1 LLKHPKGVLN
11 GFYTIDLQISIRTGV
26 AGMKAFFPFFCC
38 TFLPLL
44 IPDCV
49 IAQSSGDFETRWETS
64 GFTETPR
71 YEETIE
77 YAKRL
82 AEASPL
88 ISYQVFGKS
97 PQGRDLPLLILD
109 QDGFSTPGEVNRSG
123 KLKVMIQACIHAG
136 ESEGKDAGLALFR
149 DIAIK
154 HKELDLDHITV
165 LLIPIFN
172 VDGHER
178 FTPYSRI
185 NQNGPKEAGW
195 RTTAVNLNLNRD
207 YLKADTP
214 EMQAWLH
221 LFNRWDPDF
230 FIDCH
235 TSDGADYQYPVTM
248 ECDGFQHQLLDQWL
262 SGSFI
267 PALTGAM
274 EQSGYPLFNYVAFRK
289 WHDPGSG
296 LVDQVPGPRF
306 STGYVSARNRFALL
320 IETHMLKDY
329 KTRVL
334 GTYYLLENTLKLV
347 APEIGKIKSVLHT
360 ADSLTA
366 SGEYRSEPFM
376 LDCKPSMTD
385 SIMVEFRGVDYTVE
399 KSDLTGGN
407 WYHYGHTPKS
417 YLLPLFNRQIPTLLV
432 RLPEAYVIP
441 AEWQDVIRRLEWH
454 GIHYEVL
461 TEPTVLLVETYRF
474 SEPHWAAE
482 PYEGRQIL
490 DSFRMD
496 TLQVQRLYAPG
507 SVKVRT
513 NQPNARLIAFMFE
526 PMTEESF
533 LRWGFFNTIFEEKEY
548 VETYVM
554 EKMAREMIGKDPALK
569 ARFDRLKSEDPAF
582 AADPYAQLLWFY
594 RKTPYHDPTIG
605 LYPVG
610 KL

>member
-1 LLKHPKGVLN
+1 
-11 GFYTIDLQISIRTGV
+11 
-26 AGMKAFFPFFCC
+26 MKAFFPVFCC
-38 TFLPLL
+38 KILL
-44 IPDCV
+44 LFISASAL
-49 IAQSSGDFETRWETS
+49 AQHSGNFDTWWEQS

-71 YEETIE
+71 YNETME

-88 ISYQVFGKS
+88 ISFQVFGKS
-97 PQGRDLPLLILD
+97 PQGLDLPLLILD
-109 QDGFSTPGEVNRSG
+109 QDGFSTPEEVNRSG

-149 DIAIK
+149 DIAIN
-154 HKELDLDHITV
+154 HKDIDLDHITV

-195 RTTAVNLNLNRD
+195 RTTATNLNLNRD

-214 EMQAWLH
+214 EMQSWLK
-221 LFNRWDPDF
+221 LFNRWSPDL

-235 TSDGADYQYPVTM
+235 TSDGADYQYPVTI
-248 ECDGFQHQLLDQWL
+248 EYNGFRSPLLDQWL
-262 SGSFI
+262 SGSLI
-267 PALTGAM
+267 PGLTRAM
-274 EQSGYPLFNYVAFRK
+274 EISCYPIFNYVSFRK
-289 WHDPGSG
+289 WHDPRSG
-296 LVDQVPGPRF
+296 LVDHVPGPRF

-334 GTYYLLENTLKLV
+334 GTYYLLEHTLRLV
-347 APEIGKIKSVLHT
+347 APQTAAIKGILRT

-366 SGEYRSEPFM
+366 SEEFRSRPCV

-385 SIMVEFRGVDYTVE
+385 SVMVEFRGVDYTVE

-417 YLLPLFNRQIPTLLV
+417 YSLPLFSRQVPTLQV
-432 RLPEAYVIP
+432 RLPEAYLIP
-441 AEWQDVIRRLEWH
+441 AEWQDVIRRLDWH
-454 GIHYEVL
+454 GIRYEIL
-461 TEPTVLLVETYRF
+461 QEPTVLRVETYRF
-474 SEPHWAAE
+474 SEPQWAAE
-482 PYEGRQIL
+482 TYEGRQIL
-490 DSFRMD
+490 ESFRMD
-496 TLQVQRLYAPG
+496 TLQVERRYAPG
-507 SVKVRT
+507 SVKIST
-513 NQPNARLIAFMFE
+513 SQPNARLIAFMFE
-526 PMTEESF
+526 PMSEESF
-533 LRWGFFNTIFEEKEY
+533 LRWGFFNAIFEEKEY

-554 EKMAREMIGKDPALK
+554 EKMAREMIRKDPGLK
-569 ARFDRLKSEDPAF
+569 NRFDTLKREDPAF
-582 AADPYAQLLWFY
+582 AANAYAQLMWFY
-594 RKTPYHDPTIG
+594 RQTPYYDPDIG

-610 KL
+610 RL

>member
-1 LLKHPKGVLN
+1 LLKHPKEALK
-11 GFYTIDLQISIRTGV
+11 GFYIIDPQISIWTRTP
-26 AGMKAFFPFFCC
+26 GMKAFFPVFCC
-38 TFLPLL
+38 IFLGFS
-44 IPDCV
+44 IPDGAL
-49 IAQSSGDFETRWETS
+49 AQDSGSFDTWWEKS
-64 GFTETPR
+64 DFTETPR
-71 YEETIE
+71 YQETIE
-77 YAKRL
+77 YARQL
-82 AEASPL
+82 AEASPI
-88 ISYQVFGKS
+88 ISYQVFGTS

-109 QDGFSTPGEVNRSG
+109 QDGFSTPEEVNRNG
-123 KLKVMIQACIHAG
+123 KLKVLIQACIHAG

-149 DIAIK
+149 DIAIN

-195 RTTAVNLNLNRD
+195 RTTATNLNLNRD
-207 YLKADTP
+207 YLKADAP
-214 EMQAWLH
+214 EMQAWLQ

-235 TSDGADYQYPVTM
+235 TSDGADYQYPVTI
-248 ECDGFQHQLLDQWL
+248 EYNGFRSQLLDQWL
-262 SGSFI
+262 SGSLI
-267 PALTGAM
+267 PGLTRAM
-274 EQSGYPLFNYVAFRK
+274 ETSGYPIFNYVSFRK
-289 WHDPGSG
+289 WHDPRSG
-296 LVDQVPGPRF
+296 LVEHVPGPRF

-334 GTYYLLENTLKLV
+334 GTYYLLEHTLKLV
-347 APEIGKIKSVLHT
+347 APEIAAIKGILRT

-366 SGEYRSEPFM
+366 SEEFRSRPCV

-385 SIMVEFRGVDYTVE
+385 SVPVEFHGVDYTVE

-407 WYHYGHTPKS
+407 WYHYGHTPTGYS
-417 YLLPLFNRQIPTLLV
+417 LPLFNRQVPTLQV

-441 AEWQDVIRRLEWH
+441 AEWRDVIRRLDWH
-454 GIHYEVL
+454 GIRYEVL
-461 TEPTVLLVETYRF
+461 KEPTVLNVETYRF
-474 SEPHWAAE
+474 SEPHWTDGS
-482 PYEGRQIL
+482 YEGRQIL
-490 DSFRMD
+490 ESFRMD
-496 TLQVQRLYAPG
+496 TIRMERLYAAG
-507 SVKVRT
+507 SVRIST
-513 NQPNARLIAFMFE
+513 SQPNARLIAFMFE

-554 EKMAREMIGKDPALK
+554 EKMAREMIGKDPGLK
-569 ARFDRLKSEDPAF
+569 DRFDKLKREDPAF
-582 AADPYAQLLWFY
+582 AANAYAQLMWFY
-594 RKTPYHDPTIG
+594 RQTPYYDPTIG

>member
-1 LLKHPKGVLN
+1 
-11 GFYTIDLQISIRTGV
+11 
-26 AGMKAFFPFFCC
+26 MKAIFPVFCC
-38 TFLPLL
+38 IFILLL
-44 IPDCV
+44 ISASAL
-49 IAQSSGDFETRWETS
+49 AQHSVNFDTWWEQS

-77 YAKRL
+77 YARRL
-82 AEASPL
+82 DEASPL
-88 ISYQVFGKS
+88 ISFQVFGKS

-109 QDGFSTPGEVNRSG
+109 QDGFSTPEEVNRSG
-123 KLKVMIQACIHAG
+123 KLKVLIQACIHAG

-149 DIAIK
+149 DIAIN
-154 HKELDLDHITV
+154 HKDIDLDHITV

-185 NQNGPKEAGW
+185 NQNGPREAGW
-195 RTTAVNLNLNRD
+195 RTTASNLNLNRD

-214 EMQAWLH
+214 EMQAWLQ
-221 LFNRWDPDF
+221 LFNRWSPDLF
-230 FIDCH
+230 MDCH
-235 TSDGADYQYPVTM
+235 TSDGADYQYPVTL
-248 ECDGFQHQLLDQWL
+248 ECDGFQHQMLDQWL

-267 PALTGAM
+267 PALTHAM
-274 EQSGYPLFNYVAFRK
+274 EISGYPLFNYVAFRK
-289 WHDPGSG
+289 WHDPRSG
-296 LVDQVPGPRF
+296 LVDHIPGPRF
-306 STGYVSARNRFALL
+306 STGYVSARNRVALL

-334 GTYYLLENTLKLV
+334 GTYYLLENTLKLL
-347 APEIGKIKSVLHT
+347 APETRDIKAVLHA

-366 SGEYRSEPFM
+366 SMELRSEPCI
-376 LDCKPSMTD
+376 LECTPSMTD

-407 WYHYGHTPKS
+407 WYHYGHTPTS
-417 YLLPLFNRQIPTLLV
+417 YSLPLFNRQVPTLQV

-441 AEWQDVIRRLEWH
+441 AEWQDVIRRLDWH
-454 GIHYEVL
+454 GIRYEVL
-461 TEPTVLLVETYRF
+461 QEPTVLRVETYRF

-482 PYEGRQIL
+482 PYEGRHIL
-490 DSFRMD
+490 ESFRID
-496 TLQVQRLYAPG
+496 TVRMERRYAPG
-507 SVKVRT
+507 SVKVST
-513 NQPNARLIAFMFE
+513 SQPNARLIAFMFE

-554 EKMAREMIGKDPALK
+554 EKMAREMIGKDPDLK
-569 ARFDRLKSEDPAF
+569 VRFDRLKSEDPAF
-582 AADPYAQLLWFY
+582 AADSYAQLMWFY
-594 RKTPYHDPTIG
+594 RQTPYYDPTIG

-610 KL
+610 RL

>member
-1 LLKHPKGVLN
+1 
-11 GFYTIDLQISIRTGV
+11 
-26 AGMKAFFPFFCC
+26 MKAFIPVFCC
-38 TFLPLL
+38 IFLLL
-44 IPDCV
+44 FV
-49 IAQSSGDFETRWETS
+49 SASVLAQHSGNFDTWWEQS

-71 YEETIE
+71 YDETIE

-82 AEASPL
+82 AKASPL
-88 ISYQVFGKS
+88 ISFQVFGKS

-109 QDGFSTPGEVNRSG
+109 QDGFSTPEEVNRSG
-123 KLKVMIQACIHAG
+123 KLKVLIQACIHAG

-149 DIAIK
+149 DIAIN
-154 HKELDLDHITV
+154 HKDIDLDHITV

-195 RTTAVNLNLNRD
+195 RTTATNLNLNRD

-214 EMQAWLH
+214 EMQAWLK
-221 LFNRWDPDF
+221 LFNRWSPDL

-235 TSDGADYQYPVTM
+235 TSDGADYQYPVTL
-248 ECDGFQHQLLDQWL
+248 EYDGFQHQLLDQWL

-267 PALTGAM
+267 PALTNAM
-274 EQSGYPLFNYVAFRK
+274 EMSGYPLFNYVAFRK
-289 WHDPGSG
+289 WHDPRSG
-296 LVDQVPGPRF
+296 LVDHIPGPRF
-306 STGYVSARNRFALL
+306 STGYVSARNRVALL

-347 APEIGKIKSVLHT
+347 TTETREIKAFLHA

-366 SGEYRSEPFM
+366 SMELRSEPCI
-376 LDCKPSMTD
+376 LEYTPSITD
-385 SIMVEFRGVDYTVE
+385 SVMVEFRGVDYTVE

-407 WYHYGHTPKS
+407 WYHYGHTPTS
-417 YLLPLFNRQIPTLLV
+417 YSLPLFNSQVPTRQV

-441 AEWQDVIRRLEWH
+441 VEWQDVIRRLDWH
-454 GIHYEVL
+454 GIRYEVL
-461 TEPTVLLVETYRF
+461 QEPTVFRVETYRF
-474 SEPHWAAE
+474 SEPHWTAE

-490 DSFRMD
+490 ASLRMD
-496 TLQVQRLYAPG
+496 TVRIERLYAPG
-507 SVKVRT
+507 SVKVST
-513 NQPNARLIAFMFE
+513 SQPNARLIAFMFE

-533 LRWGFFNTIFEEKEY
+533 LRWGFFNSIFEEKEY

-554 EKMAREMIGKDPALK
+554 EKMAREMIGKDPGLK
-569 ARFDRLKSEDPAF
+569 VRFDKLKSEDPAF
-582 AADPYAQLLWFY
+582 AADSYAQLMWFY
-594 RKTPYHDPTIG
+594 RQTPYYDPTIG

-610 KL
+610 RL